1 MSLHAMRFGYLI
13 LISTLLVALA
23 FFVACQFYLARYA
36 KERLYSTIQT
46 VPTREIGLLLGTVKQ
61 LRGGGPNPFF
71 QNRIDAAVDLYKH
84 GKIHHILVSGDN
96 HRRGYNEPDDMR
108 KALLAAGVPDNAI
121 TRDYAGLRTLDS
133 VVRAKE
139 VFGVTKLTLISQRDH
154 DQRALMIADYYNID
168 AIAYCA
174 QPVPVTKAIRANIH
188 EWFARAKVVLDL
200 YLLHTPPRHIGSRVM
215 IPLTQES
222 KDELRPKPGK

>member
-1 MSLHAMRFGYLI
+1 
-13 LISTLLVALA
+13 LVALA
-23 FFVACQFYLARYA
+23 FFVACQFYVARYGTA
-36 KERLYSTIQT
+36 RLYSSVQT
-46 VPTREIGLLLGTVKQ
+46 VPVREIGLLLGTVKQ

-71 QNRIDAAVDLYKH
+71 RNRVDAAVDLYKR
-84 GKIHHILVSGDN
+84 GKIRHILVSGDN
-96 HRRGYNEPDDMR
+96 HRRGYNEPEDLY
-108 KALLAAGVPDNAI
+108 KALLAAGVPDHAI

-154 DQRALMIADYYNID
+154 DQRALLIADYYGVD

-174 QPVPVTKAIRANIH
+174 QEVPLMNSVRAHIH

-200 YLLHTPPRHIGSRVM
+200 YLLHTRPKHIGSRVM
-215 IPLTQES
+215 IPLTNDAKEA
-222 KDELRPKPGK
+222 LRPKPGKPAN